1 MLSTLSAWMCTTCFH
16 GNLQHN
22 SNQPKMDFF
31 LCLWLTMAMKLKT
44 IYRCSSCQH
53 EHPKWQGKCD
63 NCGKWNTLHEDTI
76 NVGKPVKANTAIK
89 TNEAGDLKPLT
100 IKDVLKNAST
110 DKAALVYPFSTDI
123 LNTFWGG
130 RTDYDNPGGRSA
142 KIVGGVIA
150 GSFTL
155 LGGEPGIGKSTF
167 SLQILRALYNGSKT
181 SKPSLLYITAEE
193 STQELA
199 RRSKRLSIPE
209 EISLVQSNNFEQIQ
223 QVLTKTKPDVVIIDS
238 VQTISSDEVSS
249 NPGSVSQVSTIASKF
264 LAISK
269 AHNIAI
275 ILIGHVTKDGQI
287 AGPKTLEH
295 LVDAVLYLQS
305 EDSPQYRTLSFSK
318 NRFGSTSQ
326 MLLLKMEESG
336 LEIVTDPSLA
346 LLENIEQGVGVVY
359 GMGLDKDLPLVVE
372 IQALVGNENFAEKS
386 FGRREALG
394 IKTGK
399 LNTIIAIAEKYL
411 GISLKSHDVF
421 IQVTGLPKRTE
432 DESMDLPIL
441 LAILSS
447 LSNKPIGTLLG
458 FSSTKNIFAGRLTL
472 SGSVRKA
479 TLVDQRQSVAKKLK
493 FDYNPGVKL
502 GSISSLLKRPV

>member
-1 MLSTLSAWMCTTCFH
+1 
-16 GNLQHN
+16 
-22 SNQPKMDFF
+22 
-31 LCLWLTMAMKLKT
+31 MKLKT
-44 IYRCSSCQH
+44 LYICSNCGHQ
-53 EHPKWQGKCD
+53 HPKWQGKCD
-63 NCGKWNTLHEDTI
+63 NCGKWNTLHEETI
-76 NVGKPVKANTAIK
+76 NVGKPVQANTAIK
-89 TNEAGDLKPLT
+89 TNTEKKLEPLT
-100 IKDVLKNAST
+100 IKEVLKNSKN
-110 DKAALVYPFSTDI
+110 DKAALVYPFSAEI
-123 LNTFWGG
+123 LNSFWGG
-130 RTDYDNPGGRSA
+130 RSDYDNQGGSS
-142 KIVGGVIA
+142 KKTSTGGVVA

-167 SLQILRALYNGSKT
+167 SLQILRALYNGTKAN
-181 SKPSLLYITAEE
+181 KPSLLYITAEE

-199 RRSKRLSIPE
+199 RRSQRLSIPE

-223 QVLTKTKPDVVIIDS
+223 GLLTKTAPDVVIIDS

-269 AHNIAI
+269 AHNISI

-305 EDSPQYRTLSFSK
+305 EDSPQYRTLSFNK

-372 IQALVGNENFAEKS
+372 IQALVGNQNFAEKS

-411 GISLKSHDVF
+411 GTNLKSHDVF
-421 IQVTGLPKRTE
+421 VQVTGLPKRTE

-447 LSNKPIGTLLG
+447 LTNRPIGELLG
-458 FSSTKNIFAGRLTL
+458 SKSKKNIFAGRLTL

-479 TLVDQRQSVAKKLK
+479 TLVDQRQSVAKKLN
-493 FDYNPGVKL
+493 FEYNPGVNL
-502 GSISSLLKRPV
+502 GSISSLLKKTI